1 MATSATEGPPPP
13 SVIERPIAGK
23 RFPILIRDCHLSFKA
38 DVWLSL
44 DESRMIEHDLIL
56 LGNPF
61 PCISLIFSDGDL
73 RTEQFFFKLLGEAI
87 AWAVFVL
94 LRNRVRV
101 YSFGHGRQ
109 EWFFDHNALLMTSA
123 LRAIPLSA

>member
-1 MATSATEGPPPP
+1 MAPKRRAEKELATSATEGSSPPP
-13 SVIERPIAGK
+13 VIERPITGK
-23 RFPILIRDCHLSFKA
+23 GLPLLIRA
-38 DVWLSL
+38 DIWLSL

-73 RTEQFFFKLLGEAI
+73 RTEQFLSKLLYEAI

-94 LRNRVRV
+94 LRNRIRV
-101 YSFGHGRQ
+101 CPFDHGRQ
-109 EWFFDHNALLMTSA
+109 ERF
-123 LRAIPLSA
+123 